1 MKQLICPISKDR
13 VNEQITRINAS
24 LGILLIV
31 FGFAFNLPL
40 LFIFLLID
48 FFIRAFTKITFSPI
62 SYISHSIA
70 NTLNLKEKRID
81 KAPKIFA
88 ARLGFLMILSTTLL
102 YLFGFNTAALVVAGV
117 FVFFVCGRSPPLLPC
132 IGSLPSRIFC
142 SSCFTL
148 S

>member
-1 MKQLICPISKDR
+1 MKQLTCPISKDR

-31 FGFAFNLPL
+31 FGFVFNLPL

-62 SYISHSIA
+62 SYISNSIA

-88 ARLGFLMILSTTLL
+88 ARLGFFIILATTVL
-102 YLFGFNTAALVVAGV
+102 YFFSFKITALVVAGV
-117 FVFFVCGRSPPLLPC
+117 FVFFATLEFVLAICVGCILYTYVVLP
-132 IGSLPSRIFC
+132 FYKE
-142 SSCFTL
+142 
-148 S
+148 

>member
-13 VNEQITRINAS
+13 INEQITRINAS

-40 LFIFLLID
+40 LFIFLLVD

-62 SYISHSIA
+62 SYISNSIA
-70 NTLNLKEKRID
+70 NTLKLKEKTID

-88 ARLGFLMILSTTLL
+88 ARLGFLIILVTTML
-102 YLFGFNTAALVVAGV
+102 YIFNFYTASLVVAGV
-117 FVFFVCGRSPPLLPC
+117 FIFFATLEFALAICVGCILYTYVILP
-132 IGSLPSRIFC
+132 FYKE
-142 SSCFTL
+142 
-148 S
+148 

>member
-13 VNEQITRINAS
+13 INEQITRINAS
-24 LGILLIV
+24 LGILFIV
-31 FGFAFNLPL
+31 FGFVFNLPV

-62 SYISHSIA
+62 SYISNSIA

-88 ARLGFLMILSTTLL
+88 ARLGFLIVLATTIL
-102 YLFGFNTAALVVAGV
+102 YLFSFQIIALIVAAV
-117 FVFFVCGRSPPLLPC
+117 FVFFATLEFALAICVGCILYTYVVLP
-132 IGSLPSRIFC
+132 FYKD
-142 SSCFTL
+142 
-148 S
+148 

>member
-13 VNEQITRINAS
+13 VNEQITRINAA

-62 SYISHSIA
+62 SYISNSIA
-70 NTLNLKEKRID
+70 NTLNLKEKTID
-81 KAPKIFA
+81 KAPKTFA
-88 ARLGFLMILSTTLL
+88 ARLGFLIILATTML
-102 YLFGFNTAALVVAGV
+102 YLFNFYTAALVVAGI
-117 FVFFVCGRSPPLLPC
+117 FIFFATLEFALAIC
-132 IGSLPSRIFC
+132 IGCILYTYVILPFYKE
-142 SSCFTL
+142 
-148 S
+148 

>member
-13 VNEQITRINAS
+13 INEQITRINAS
-24 LGILLIV
+24 LGILFIV
-31 FGFAFNLPL
+31 FGFVFNLPV

-62 SYISHSIA
+62 SYISNSIA

-88 ARLGFLMILSTTLL
+88 ARLGFFIVLATTIL
-102 YLFGFNTAALVVAGV
+102 YLFSFQITALIVAAV
-117 FVFFVCGRSPPLLPC
+117 FVFFATLEFALAICVGCILYTYVVLP
-132 IGSLPSRIFC
+132 FYKD
-142 SSCFTL
+142 
-148 S
+148 

>member
-13 VNEQITRINAS
+13 VNEQITRINAA

-62 SYISHSIA
+62 SYISNSIA

-88 ARLGFLMILSTTLL
+88 ARLGFFIILATTLL
-102 YLFGFNTAALVVAGV
+102 YIFSFNTAALVVAGI
-117 FVFFVCGRSPPLLPC
+117 FIFFATLEFALAICVGCILYTYVVLP
-132 IGSLPSRIFC
+132 FYKE
-142 SSCFTL
+142 
-148 S
+148 